1 MLNGS
6 TINSTYDPTLSRIN
20 PLVEFLNYDN
30 NHFYFYVDLD
40 QLEFTQPVTRALP
53 WINLQ
58 FGF

>member
-6 TINSTYDPTLSRIN
+6 TINSTYDPILSQIN
-20 PLVEFLNYDN
+20 PRVEFLNYDN
-30 NHFYFYVDLD
+30 NHFYFYVDLG

-58 FGF
+58 SGF